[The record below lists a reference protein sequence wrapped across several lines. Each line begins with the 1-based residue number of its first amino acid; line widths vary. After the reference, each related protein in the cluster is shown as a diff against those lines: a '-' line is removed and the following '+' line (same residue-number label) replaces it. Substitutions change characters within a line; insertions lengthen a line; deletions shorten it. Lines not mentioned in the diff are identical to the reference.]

1 MPGVSTATIRPHDRV
16 QGASV
21 KAHHGKTGPSE
32 LSKTRVSKSGDE
44 GQKRGETHNGK
55 VSTSD
60 AAVIPEVKVSGAAFM
75 VSSGDLT
82 VFDSVQV
89 THENIRNR
97 EPTVHSKAGP
107 KSQSA
112 SHSAKVSLFHLHAD
126 VSLQKFS
133 LLSPLCP
140 STFLMNS

>member
-1 MPGVSTATIRPHDRV
+1 MPGVSTATIRPNNRV

-21 KAHHGKTGPSE
+21 NAHHGKTGPSE

-60 AAVIPEVKVSGAAFM
+60 VAIIPEVKVSGVAFM

-89 THENIRNR
+89 TPENIRNR
-97 EPTVHSKAGP
+97 ESTVYPKASQ
-107 KSQSA
+107 KSQSE
-112 SHSAKVSLFHLHAD
+112 SYGAKVSLFHLHAD
-126 VSLQKFS
+126 VSV
-133 LLSPLCP
+133 
-140 STFLMNS
+140 

>member
-44 GQKRGETHNGK
+44 GQKRGETHGK

-60 AAVIPEVKVSGAAFM
+60 AAVIPEVKVSD
-75 VSSGDLT
+75 V
-82 VFDSVQV
+82 VFYGVL
-89 THENIRNR
+89 E
-97 EPTVHSKAGP
+97 
-107 KSQSA
+107 
-112 SHSAKVSLFHLHAD
+112 
-126 VSLQKFS
+126 
-133 LLSPLCP
+133 
-140 STFLMNS
+140 

>member
-21 KAHHGKTGPSE
+21 NAQHGKTGPSE
-32 LSKTRVSKSGDE
+32 LSKTRVSKSGDG

-60 AAVIPEVKVSGAAFM
+60 AAVIPEVKVSGVVFM
-75 VSSGDLT
+75 VYSSDLT

-97 EPTVHSKAGP
+97 EPNVHSKASP
-107 KSQSA
+107 QSQSDPLY
-112 SHSAKVSLFHLHAD
+112 SAQVSLFHLHAD
-126 VSLQKFS
+126 VSVQNFS
-133 LLSPLCP
+133 LLFPL
-140 STFLMNS
+140 LL